1 MKRSK
6 KILSAVLALVM
17 TASVGFTGCA
27 SQSGTASSGGAS
39 STAAPAADK
48 KVALLC
54 SAAGANDNGYNQTA
68 INGLNQLK
76 DELGADV
83 KVVEATT
90 DYPGT
95 LKTLAQA
102 GYKLIFSLE
111 YDFTA
116 LIEGVG
122 GEKPLAEQFPDTTFV
137 VFNANPNLDKDGK
150 AIHKNV
156 ISVMFNVNEA
166 SFLAG
171 VLSVAVNENASV
183 LLDPSKYSFTAVPD
197 GRKVGF
203 IGGTQSAG
211 IEVFSY
217 GFAEGVNYEAKK
229 LGNDVIYTM
238 YSTFDAGFSDTAKGA
253 TTAGTYYGEGANI
266 VYTVAGSVGD
276 GVDAK
281 AKEVKKLSIQV
292 DANKDASQPGYV
304 MTSVLKNTNVP
315 VYELGKQ
322 YVEGTIGENGG
333 KEISYTLS
341 SGATGITDL
350 STFEA
355 ALKTDD
361 AAKAKWSEIKAELAD
376 AAKKITDGSIKVTN
390 AQIGEK
396 LDLSTLSNMKQPK

>member
-1 MKRSK
+1 M
-6 KILSAVLALVM
+6 
-17 TASVGFTGCA
+17 
-27 SQSGTASSGGAS
+27 
-39 STAAPAADK
+39 
-48 KVALLC
+48 
-54 SAAGANDNGYNQTA
+54 
-68 INGLNQLK
+68 
-76 DELGADV
+76 
-83 KVVEATT
+83 
-90 DYPGT
+90 
-95 LKTLAQA
+95 
-102 GYKLIFSLE
+102 
-111 YDFTA
+111 
-116 LIEGVG
+116 
-122 GEKPLAEQFPDTTFV
+122 
-137 VFNANPNLDKDGK
+137 
-150 AIHKNV
+150 
-156 ISVMFNVNEA
+156 
-166 SFLAG
+166 
-171 VLSVAVNENASV
+171 
-183 LLDPSKYSFTAVPD
+183 PD

-376 AAKKITDGSIKVTN
+376 VAKKITDGSIKVTN

-396 LDLSTLSNMKQPK
+396 LDLSTLSNVKQPK